1 MALTSHCDIFAS
13 LSEAAFNNIVANVA
27 RQRPSM
33 FNYGTAS
40 FAAAPQL
47 MCHPI
52 VLAPGLPSNQPR
64 VTLET
69 PVPVPGTGGAW
80 GLEWCAQLTK
90 LVLDFHPGQLV
101 NLPPELHP
109 PLAAQTLA
117 LQLEVCAAIACPSER
132 VLIAIEHREADRY
145 RPLDPAAGLRGR
157 GEGKQE
163 PPRHAPQPL
172 PIDPKQIH
180 CCCLDVFALASVQ
193 RQVGPAGPVLA
204 LELNGLEI
212 VDIKPDGLE
221 SSLECLISATIRL
234 GVLPRL
240 RLSVQDIILSLGT
253 YGSLTIGLTPVS
265 PQVPFNPSIENNML
279 EVFVSVS

>member
-13 LSEAAFNNIVANVA
+13 LSEMTFNTIVRNGG
-27 RQRPSM
+27 RQRPSL
-33 FNYGTAS
+33 FNYGTQSFVAS
-40 FAAAPQL
+40 PKL
-47 MCHPI
+47 LCHQI
-52 VLAPGLPSNQPR
+52 DLAPGLPFNQPL

-69 PVPVPGTGGAW
+69 PIPVPGTGGAW

-90 LVLDFHPGQLV
+90 LMLDFHPGQLG
-101 NLPPELHP
+101 LPPELNP

-132 VLIAIEHREADRY
+132 VLISIENQEADRY
-145 RPLDPAAGLRGR
+145 QPLDPAAALRGR
-157 GEGKQE
+157 EKGTQAP
-163 PPRHAPQPL
+163 PPRPPQPL
-172 PIDPKQIH
+172 PVDPKNVH
-180 CCCLDVFALASVQ
+180 CFCLDVFALATVRHEVTGS
-193 RQVGPAGPVLA
+193 GPVLA
-204 LELNGLEI
+204 VELNGLEI

-253 YGSLTIGLTPVS
+253 YGSLTIGLTPTS
-265 PQVPFNPSIENNML
+265 AQVPFNPSIANDAIS
-279 EVFVSVS
+279 VFVNAS